1 MKELSIEEKAKRYDE
16 AIKRAN
22 ELNYVSDKDSLQRK
36 TVEHIFPELKE
47 SEEEKVRKEI
57 VSYLKT
63 RKGYTE
69 AIKDPWIAW
78 LEKQGEQKPAHEI
91 EPTPIFRIGDILKRK
106 GKDYTFR
113 VDRIQGGYYH
123 CDRNNGAFFPIEEQG
138 NWGLI
143 EQEPAWSEEDS
154 DMLDDI
160 VKSLKKYQLQMP
172 NYRVELQMRWL
183 KSLKD
188 RIQPQPKQK
197 WSEEDEAI
205 YYGVIET
212 EQYML
217 DVVNGI
223 KKFNVGNI
231 SIKEECTRELNW
243 LKSLKGRV
251 QPQPKQEWSEEDE
264 KMYAR
269 IVRSYTSYE
278 GRILNATN
286 LSEDNRNNILED
298 LNEQE
303 LWLKYRLKSRPQKQC
318 CNDVPSREY
327 ILNVWELGNY
337 WKELT
342 NGVCNTEHGTQLE
355 YIQKHWKEG
364 DYYDK
369 ISVCPQKHWKPS
381 DEQIRI
387 LELAIDYWKPND
399 VSVTTPLY
407 NLLEQLKKLR
417 EK

>member
-16 AIKRAN
+16 ALKYAMIYYKDGN
-22 ELNYVSDKDSLQRK
+22 EDMKMMMK
-36 TVEHIFPELKE
+36 TCFPVLVEE
-47 SEEEKVRKEI
+47 SEDESIRKEI

-243 LKSLKGRV
+243 LKSL
-251 QPQPKQEWSEEDE
+251 
-264 KMYAR
+264 
-269 IVRSYTSYE
+269 
-278 GRILNATN
+278 
-286 LSEDNRNNILED
+286 
-298 LNEQE
+298 
-303 LWLKYRLKSRPQKQC
+303 RPQ
-318 CNDVPSREY
+318 
-327 ILNVWELGNY
+327 
-337 WKELT
+337 
-342 NGVCNTEHGTQLE
+342 NT
-355 YIQKHWKEG
+355 
-364 DYYDK
+364 
-369 ISVCPQKHWKPS
+369 WKPS
-381 DEQIRI
+381 EEQMKALDEARS
-387 LELAIDYWKPND
+387 LANNCGEESAFDLR
-399 VSVTTPLY
+399 TLH
-407 NLLEQLKKLR
+407 EQLKKLR
-417 EK
+417 EE